1 MTDLPIGANAP
12 LGGNTVA
19 LLLDLPGGAEIDVTA
34 LQIYPG
40 GKVRGDDDMCF
51 YGQPSIAGGAIRLT
65 QGPSPRFDIDLGQVP
80 GDVEKIV
87 ITATAEGSKTFGQLG
102 DVSMDV
108 GSHSLSIPGQGRAE
122 AALILAEI
130 YKRNG
135 AWKVRNVG
143 QGFNGGL
150 AQLATHFGVEIADDS
165 GSAPSAAPTPPKA
178 DPKPAPAPSVNLS
191 KVNLT
196 KTESTVNLKKSD
208 GRFGKVR
215 VNLNW
220 NQRAP
225 QKKGLFG
232 MGKSQGIDLDV
243 GAFIELKDGY
253 RSVVQALGDAF
264 GSFRDEPYVK
274 LLGDDRTGA
283 VSDGEWLEINGDMWS
298 KIDRI
303 LVYAFI
309 YEGAPNWRETDGAV
323 RILVPDQPEVEVR
336 MNEYGSTD
344 GMCAI
349 AELSNAGDQIKVKR
363 LVEFFP
369 GHRYMDEAYG
379 WGFSWKAGR
388 K

>member
-12 LGGNTVA
+12 LDAKIIPV
-19 LLLDLPGGAEIDVTA
+19 LLDLPSGAEINVTA

-51 YGQPSIAGGAIRLT
+51 YGQPSISGGAVKLT
-65 QGPSPRFDIDLGQVP
+65 QGGSPRFDIDVSKVP
-80 GDVEKIV
+80 ADVEKIV
-87 ITATAEGSKTFGQLG
+87 LTATADCGKTFGQLG
-102 DVSMDV
+102 DVTLDV
-108 GSHSLSIPGQGRAE
+108 GPHCLTIPGQGRSE
-122 AALILAEI
+122 AALILAEV

-150 AQLATHFGVEIADDS
+150 AQLATHFGVEIADE
-165 GSAPSAAPTPPKA
+165 APAAAPPA
-178 DPKPAPAPSVNLS
+178 PKPAALVSLS

-196 KTESTVNLKKSD
+196 KTDSTVSLKKAD
-208 GRFGKVR
+208 GRFGKIR

-220 NQRAP
+220 NQRTQ
-225 QKKGLFG
+225 QKSGLFG
-232 MGKSQGIDLDV
+232 MGKPKGIDLDV
-243 GAFIELKDGY
+243 GAFVELSDGY
-253 RSVVQALGDAF
+253 RDVIQALGNRF
-264 GSFRDEPYVK
+264 GDFRGEPYIN

-298 KIDRI
+298 KLRRV

-309 YEGAPNWRETDGAV
+309 YEGVPNWRETDAAV

-336 MNEYGSTD
+336 LNEYGSSE

-349 AELSNAGDQIKVKR
+349 AELSNEGGQIKVKR
-363 LVEFFP
+363 LVDFFK
-369 GHRYMDEAYG
+369 GQKDMDQRYG
-379 WGFSWKAGR
+379 WGFKWSAGR

>member
-1 MTDLPIGANAP
+1 MTDLPISANTP
-12 LGGNTVA
+12 RDGSTVA
-19 LLLDLPGGAEIDVTA
+19 ILLDLPGGAEIDVTA
-34 LQIYPG
+34 LQIYAG

-51 YGQPSIAGGAIRLT
+51 YGQPSIAGGAVRLT
-65 QGPSPRFDIDLGQVP
+65 QGSSPRFDIELARVP

-87 ITATAEGSKTFGQLG
+87 ITATAEGGKTFGQLG

-108 GSHSLSIPGQGRAE
+108 GSHILSIPGQGRTE

-130 YKRNG
+130 YRRNG

-150 AQLATHFGVEIADDS
+150 AQLATHFGVEIAAEG
-165 GSAPSAAPTPPKA
+165 GSAPAPTPPKA
-178 DPKPAPAPSVNLS
+178 KPKPAPAPSVNLS

-196 KTESTVNLKKSD
+196 KNESTVDLKKSD
-208 GRFGKVR
+208 GRFGKIR

-232 MGKSQGIDLDV
+232 MGKSSGIDLDV

-253 RSVVQALGDAF
+253 RSVVQALGEAF

-274 LLGDDRTGA
+274 LLEDDRTGA
-283 VSDGEWLEINGDMWS
+283 MSDGEWLEINGDMWS
-298 KIDRI
+298 RIDRI

-336 MNEYGSTD
+336 MNEYGSSD

-349 AELSNAGDQIKVKR
+349 AELSNAGDQIKINR

-379 WGFSWKAGR
+379 WGFSWKTGR